1 MIAVLLEIN
10 MDIGIFG
17 GSFNPIHIG
26 HLIVAEEVYQQR
38 RLSKVIFI
46 PTGISPHKEERDLL
60 DSFHRYQM
68 VKYAIKDNEHFDV
81 SDIEIKRT
89 GKSYTID
96 TVSALKEMYGKNH
109 NLFLIMGT
117 DMISEISTWK
127 DINILSGICYFVVV
141 NRFPIKA
148 NGSGSPYSF
157 PWESFRGM
165 ELFSHEKTAEIE
177 RLKVIIPHIGIS
189 STEIRMRLQR
199 GQSIRYLVP
208 RCVAEYIEAHKIY
221 TKTYGEFDHS

>member
-1 MIAVLLEIN
+1 MN
-10 MDIGIFG
+10 IGVFG
-17 GSFNPIHIG
+17 GSFNPVHIG

-68 VKYAIKDNEHFDV
+68 VKYAIKDNEHFET
-81 SDIEIKRT
+81 SDLEIKRT

-96 TVSALKEMYGKNH
+96 TIRALKEMYGKNH

-127 DINILSGICYFVVV
+127 DINLLSGMCQFAVV
-141 NRFPIKA
+141 NRFPIA
-148 NGSGSPYSF
+148 TNGSHSQFSF
-157 PWESFRGM
+157 TNGNLRGI
-165 ELFSHEKTAEIE
+165 EVLSREKKAEIE
-177 RLKVIIPHIGIS
+177 QLKVTIPHIGIS
-189 STEIRMRLQR
+189 STEIRERLQSGR
-199 GQSIRYLVP
+199 SIRYLVP
-208 RCVAEYIEAHKIY
+208 HCVEEYIKTHKVY
-221 TKTYGEFDHS
+221 VKT